1 MNDQWIWID
10 STRQMLEAREHVVHS
25 PLICLDTEYDSF
37 RYFRERLCL
46 IQVKARD
53 RNYLIDP
60 LADLDMRFMGD
71 VFADP
76 SILKVMHA
84 GDNDIRILKRDYG
97 FEFNNIF
104 DTQRAASILGSQ
116 YLSLAAVI
124 NQYLDVEFDKKKKVQ
139 RSQWDVRPL
148 SAEQLRYAVQ
158 DTLYL
163 EPLYKTLK
171 QEIDDQGLS
180 PDLQKVLEDM
190 TAVTWQEKPF
200 DCMRCRHIKEYRCLT
215 VHQKQSLK
223 DLYAWRYQ
231 KAKKMNRAVFM
242 ILSDQDL
249 IDLCRDEPDSV
260 EDLKALGKLSCERV
274 KCYGDEIIKTMKKV
288 RSSKP
293 FEA

>member
-1 MNDQWIWID
+1 MNDQWTWVD
-10 STRQMLEAREHVVHS
+10 NTRQMLDAREHVIHS

-46 IQVKARD
+46 IQLKAQ
-53 RNYLIDP
+53 NQTFLIDP
-60 LADLDMRFMGD
+60 FEDLDMKFIGD
-71 VFADP
+71 VFADT
-76 SILKVMHA
+76 SVLKVMHA

-124 NQYLDVEFDKKKKVQ
+124 NQYLDIDFDKKKKVQ
-139 RSQWDVRPL
+139 RSRWDARPL
-148 SAEQLRYAVQ
+148 SSEQLQYAAQ

-163 EPLYKTLK
+163 EPLYETLK
-171 QEIDDQGLS
+171 QEIDEKGLL
-180 PDLQKVLEDM
+180 PELQKVLEDM
-190 TAVTWQEKPF
+190 AAVTWQEKPF
-200 DCMRCRHIKEYRCLT
+200 DCTGFRHIKEYRCLT
-215 VHQKQSLK
+215 GHQKQSLK

-249 IDLCRDEPDSV
+249 IELCKSEPDSV
-260 EDLKALGKLSCERV
+260 DDLKVLGELSCAKV
-274 KCYGDEIIKTMKKV
+274 NCYGDEIIKIMKKDIP
-288 RSSKP
+288 SNLI
-293 FEA
+293 EA